1 MEGDVTDQVLGC
13 YMHVLYI
20 SGEPIPKPWIVNKDS
35 SCEVDQIVLTELQTL
50 RCFYGHPDSLR
61 TVKWWSADRLMEK
74 WNLWL
79 LYGIFLV
86 WIDSSQNIGDT
97 FYPMEGLCN
106 ITCTGIPES
115 KLSLKVTGQVW
126 WNVCERA
133 ARQLLKVFK
142 RFTFIVILYAHF
154 CKLD

>member
-13 YMHVLYI
+13 HMHVPYI

-35 SCEVDQIVLTELQTL
+35 CCEGDQIVLTELQTL

-97 FYPMEGLCN
+97 FYPREWKGFAILHVQVYLNLNFLKWLDKFDEMYVKGLQGN
-106 ITCTGIPES
+106 
-115 KLSLKVTGQVW
+115 
-126 WNVCERA
+126 
-133 ARQLLKVFK
+133 F
-142 RFTFIVILYAHF
+142 
-154 CKLD
+154 